1 MGSYRRGK
9 ARDIV
14 NSRGPLVPPQKNY
27 EPVRRAQ
34 KPLGYAEIEAAS
46 QNAQDSPEFEA
57 FVREKLNM
65 PAEMAPA
72 VAEAI
77 GQQKWKI
84 APNPLGVVR
93 TAAWQAARRMG
104 LPVPGQ
110 HPIQ

>member
-27 EPVRRAQ
+27 EPVRRTQ

-46 QNAQDSPEFEA
+46 QTAQDSPEFAE

-65 PAEMAPA
+65 PAAMAPA

-84 APNPLGVVR
+84 APNPLAVVR

-110 HPIQ
+110 HPV